1 MEGKHNKGI
10 VVYTLFPELVRI
22 RKKALIVLTWAGRNL
37 TNRSSINHPELGAI
51 ELKTGT
57 SFQVP
62 LVEIND
68 GVKVYWKESEKT
80 NIVHFE
86 WIVIRSKYRNKHLS
100 NRLMDEL
107 MSRLRNKGVQYV
119 IAGFFQEE
127 FFYKH
132 GFIIDKNFGG
142 LVKDIQQNV
151 QVN

>member
-68 GVKVYWKESEKT
+68 GVKVYWKESEKFPQPYWILIT
-80 NIVHFE
+80 NIAQ
-86 WIVIRSKYRNKHLS
+86 ISAGDYSL
-100 NRLMDEL
+100 RLWLKTPPGEKVLYD
-107 MSRLRNKGVQYV
+107 
-119 IAGFFQEE
+119 GFRF
-127 FFYKH
+127 
-132 GFIIDKNFGG
+132 FIIEMD
-142 LVKDIQQNV
+142 
-151 QVN
+151 